1 MDSYSSITPDGGD
14 AAHMDWAFTQS
25 PFALA
30 IHDRDLLC
38 LRVNDRMCQMF
49 GLTEDELRGRR
60 LTDVLPGPQYGALER
75 YMRQVLDTGEST
87 QRETYRRVPGEA
99 RERAWSVSV
108 SPLKDQAAGRG
119 QCGSACSTS
128 PSSTRLA
135 SG

>member
-1 MDSYSSITPDGGD
+1 MGRAPARAVRAAMDSYTNITPDSGEGPLAGMHPAQPG

-38 LRVNDRMCQMF
+38 LRVNDRMCEMF

-75 YMRQVLDTGEST
+75 YMRQVLDTGEPT
-87 QRETYRRVPGEA
+87 HRETYRRVPGET

-108 SPLKDQAAGRG
+108 SR
-119 QCGSACSTS
+119 
-128 PSSTRLA
+128 
-135 SG
+135 